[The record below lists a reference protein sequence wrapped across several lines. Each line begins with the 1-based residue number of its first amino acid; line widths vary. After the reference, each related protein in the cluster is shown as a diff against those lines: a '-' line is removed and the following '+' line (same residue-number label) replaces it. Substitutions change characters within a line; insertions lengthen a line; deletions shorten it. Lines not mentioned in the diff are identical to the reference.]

1 MDISTNLDNSQF
13 QIIGTTIYDPNG
25 QEFIIKG
32 TNMFTWEGINNVDN
46 YLNTWDFNTIRVPN
60 YLLGSYD
67 QPHPAED
74 GYGTNHKIV
83 DAYTSQGAVVIFDA
97 HDLIGGY
104 YENTEWEIL
113 KDYWRDMAQ
122 EFKDNSNVWFNLH
135 NEPGNDTANPE
146 QWVNYHRELI
156 DIIRAEGANNLIV
169 IDGEAWGQDYHTQT
183 IASHASEIMAGNENI
198 LFSIHVYEQWNSND
212 IAAYFDTLHSQNIPF
227 IIGEY
232 GSENNGQSTLPATQQ
247 MLQAAQEREIG
258 RIVWAAKADDNNDLT
273 TATGGH
279 AEYFYGTNTDILTDL
294 GALVWNDTQ
303 RTEDL
308 EQLDGYGGNNNNH
321 TFTNGVFEVDAT
333 GQIQFDFLFDGGW
346 FQGELAVF
354 SLEGMETYTPGSI
367 EFIQEAAT
375 RALAN
380 SEQGHIVLQDST
392 EGARFS
398 GLLPWENDF
407 NAGEYLGQKTFNM
420 PEGTRFAFM
429 LIQDTTVQEIAN
441 NPSQIWQDGKL
452 PIFSIPEAN
461 PGTAA
466 EQIVAV
472 DNNGTFAFED
482 VRVDWGDGDKDYND
496 VVFQLQG
503 ASSVVPSM
511 DELVNPEKDWRT
523 TEVGQN
529 ILEYAANTVQND
541 SDKGTFVVNSTGQVQ
556 FDFLFD
562 GGWFQGEL
570 AVFSLDGMDAYVP
583 GSTEFIQAAASRALT
598 NSEQGHILLRDRTEG
613 ARFGSPLPWEK
624 DFNAGEYLGQKVFT
638 MTPGDRFAFMLIQHT
653 TVQEIA
659 DNPGN
664 IWQWGKLP
672 IFSMAEANPNG
683 TGEGQMV
690 AVDEHGTFAFEDVRV
705 DWGDADG
712 DYNDIVFQIKGA
724 DGFADSMDELVN
736 SDRDWRNTA
745 VGQELLAYAAS
756 TSFNGN
762 TVLALESS
770 QTTQTSSRT
779 SFADSTLTTQE
790 KSSTTTNSTALTIE
804 SDNNYQIF
812 QGGEKN
818 DTFRGSKENDIAYGG
833 LGNDRLLGRNN
844 DDMLFGDEG
853 NDLLSGGRGND
864 ILVGGLGNDTLK
876 GGDGSD
882 LFVLANDGGVDLI
895 EDFEIGQ
902 DVIQL
907 SGSLQFE
914 DLTIAQG
921 SGVNSNDV
929 MISIIET
936 NQLLAIIND
945 INSEDFTVVD
955 FI

>member
-1 MDISTNLDNSQF
+1 MNIINNINNYQF

-32 TNMFTWEGINNVDN
+32 TNMFTWEGIENVDN
-46 YLNTWDFNTIRVPN
+46 YLNTWGFNTIRVPN

-67 QPHPAED
+67 QPHPEED

-104 YENTEWEIL
+104 YEDAEWEIL

-122 EFKDNSNVWFNLH
+122 EFKDNPYVWFNLH
-135 NEPGNDTANPE
+135 NEPGNATANPE

-183 IASHASEIMAGNENI
+183 IANHASEIMAGNENI
-198 LFSIHVYEQWNSND
+198 LFSVHIYEQWNSND
-212 IAAYFDTLHSQNIPF
+212 IAAYFDALHNQNIPF
-227 IIGEY
+227 IVGEY
-232 GSENNGQSTLPATQQ
+232 GSENNGQSTLAATAA

-258 RIVWAAKADDNNDLT
+258 HIVWAAKADDNNDLT
-273 TATGGH
+273 TESGGH
-279 AEYFYGTNTDILTDL
+279 AEYFDGTNTEILTDL
-294 GALVWNDTQ
+294 GELVWNDLQ

-308 EQLDGYGGNNNNH
+308 EQLDGYGDNHNH
-321 TFTNGVFEVDAT
+321 TFTNGVFEVDSS

-354 SLEGMETYTPGSI
+354 SLEGMEAYDPGSI
-367 EFIQEAAT
+367 EFIQAAAT
-375 RALAN
+375 RALTN
-380 SEQGHIVLQDST
+380 SEQGYILLNDST

-398 GLLPWENDF
+398 SPLAWESDF
-407 NAGEYLGQKTFNM
+407 NNGDYLGQKTFHM
-420 PEGTRFAFM
+420 AVGTRFALM
-429 LIQDTTVQEIAN
+429 LIQDTTVQEIAS
-441 NPSQIWQDGKL
+441 NPNQIWQNGKL

-461 PGTAA
+461 PGTA
-466 EQIVAV
+466 EGQIVAV

-482 VRVDWGDGDKDYND
+482 VRVDWNEADRDYND
-496 VVFQLQG
+496 LVFQLQG
-503 ASSVVPSM
+503 ANGAIQSM
-511 DELVNPEKDWRT
+511 DEWVNPERDWRT
-523 TEVGQN
+523 TEVGQS
-529 ILEYAANTVQND
+529 ILEYAHNTIQND
-541 SDKGTFVVNSTGQVQ
+541 NNAGTFIVDATGQVQ

-570 AVFSLDGMDAYVP
+570 AVFSLAGMEAYTP
-583 GSTEFIQAAASRALT
+583 GSEDFIQEAASRALT

-613 ARFGSPLPWEK
+613 ARFASPLAWEN

-638 MTPGDRFAFMLIQHT
+638 MTPGDRFALMLIQHT

-672 IFSMAEANPNG
+672 IFSIPEANPNG
-683 TGEGQMV
+683 IAEGQMV
-690 AVDEHGTFAFEDVRV
+690 AVDNNGTFAFEDVRV

-712 DYNDIVFQIKGA
+712 DYNDVVFQIKGA
-724 DGFADSMDELVN
+724 DGVASSIDELVN
-736 SDRDWRNTA
+736 PDRDWRTTA

-762 TVLALESS
+762 IQLSLASH
-770 QTTQTSSRT
+770 QTTQTSS
-779 SFADSTLTTQE
+779 A
-790 KSSTTTNSTALTIE
+790 KSLANSKTTTNSNVLTIE

-812 QGGEKN
+812 HGREENETLKG
-818 DTFRGSKENDIAYGG
+818 TKESDILYGNSG
-833 LGNDRLLGRNN
+833 DDKLIGRDN

-853 NDLLSGGRGND
+853 NDLLMGNRGND
-864 ILVGGLGNDTLK
+864 VLVGDFGNDTLR

-882 LFVLANDGGVDLI
+882 LFVLTSDSGVDRI

-902 DVIQL
+902 DLIQL
-907 SGSLQFE
+907 SGSFQFE
-914 DLTIAQG
+914 DIILTQG
-921 SGVNSNDV
+921 NADDIEDTFVRHRSSNQV
-929 MISIIET
+929 IGILT
-936 NQLLAIIND
+936 NVTATDLKA
-945 INSEDFTVVD
+945 VD
-955 FI
+955 FID